1 MLQRLVDAY
10 AAGTPHVNTKKLL
23 DGTNYAS
30 PANLFPKASP
40 WRNYMVKVVGAQ
52 AWQLSLPILDQPV
65 DDGESEIEVEEA
77 VLTG

>member
-1 MLQRLVDAY
+1 
-10 AAGTPHVNTKKLL
+10 
-23 DGTNYAS
+23 
-30 PANLFPKASP
+30 
-40 WRNYMVKVVGAQ
+40 MVKVVGAQ